1 MNYEKLPKTISAEEL
16 LSTPLPPVKWIIPD
30 LLPAGLALFAGP
42 SKAGKSWLT
51 LWLCLQVAQ
60 GKPMWG
66 REIEPH
72 TVIYLS
78 LEDTFNRL
86 QKRLLQLV
94 GSEEAPERLVM
105 QTECS
110 SIGQGLEE
118 QLTSFIYQHPDT
130 GLIVIDTL
138 QKVRSSDQNN
148 SMYASDY
155 KEISAL
161 KALADKYN
169 VCILLIHH
177 LRKQAADDPFLQ
189 IAGSNG
195 LMGASDTSWVMQRKR
210 MSQTASILVTGR
222 DMDNK
227 TLRLHEENCVWML
240 DEEES
245 TEQIVAKAVPG
256 YIWKVADYIDSVG
269 TWQGT
274 ATELLSAADIEGVLP
289 HQLTRKIVEHFD
301 TVFTPRGIRYET
313 HRTSQAR
320 QMKFSHDG
328 NDADDAND
336 AEIDIT
342 QLFKWDISQT
352 ASSASLASQRSR
364 KESEH
369 LVTLGAV
376 RAAVRKYPDL
386 HIVHFDAHADL
397 RDDYLGAQLSH
408 ACVLRRCHDLV
419 GDGRIHQFCIR
430 SGEREEF
437 QFAARHT
444 DMHKFDFTGL
454 AELTDWLCQAD
465 VPVYLT
471 IDLDCLDPSAFPGT
485 GTPEAGGVSFLQL
498 LGAIRTVTK
507 ANIIGA
513 DVNELAPMLD
523 QSGVSTATACK
534 VLRELL
540 LALEK

>member
-1 MNYEKLPKTISAEEL
+1 
-16 LSTPLPPVKWIIPD
+16 
-30 LLPAGLALFAGP
+30 
-42 SKAGKSWLT
+42 
-51 LWLCLQVAQ
+51 
-60 GKPMWG
+60 
-66 REIEPH
+66 
-72 TVIYLS
+72 
-78 LEDTFNRL
+78 
-86 QKRLLQLV
+86 
-94 GSEEAPERLVM
+94 M

-118 QLTSFIYQHPDT
+118 QLVSFIYQNPDT

-138 QKVRSSDQNN
+138 QKVRYSDQNN

-169 VCILLIHH
+169 ICILLIHH
-177 LRKQAADDPFLQ
+177 LRKQAADDPFQQ

-227 TLRLHEENCVWML
+227 TLRLHEENCVWIL

-245 TEQIVAKAVPG
+245 TEQIVAKAAPS
-256 YIWKVADYIDSVG
+256 YLWKVADYIDRVG
-269 TWQGT
+269 IWQGT
-274 ATELLSAADIEGVLP
+274 ATELLSAADIEGILP
-289 HQLTRKIVEHFD
+289 HQLTRKIVEHYD

-364 KESEH
+364 KESKH
-369 LVTLGAV
+369 
-376 RAAVRKYPDL
+376 
-386 HIVHFDAHADL
+386 
-397 RDDYLGAQLSH
+397 
-408 ACVLRRCHDLV
+408 
-419 GDGRIHQFCIR
+419 GR
-430 SGEREEF
+430 SV
-437 QFAARHT
+437 A
-444 DMHKFDFTGL
+444 TGQP
-454 AELTDWLCQAD
+454 AEK
-465 VPVYLT
+465 P
-471 IDLDCLDPSAFPGT
+471 T
-485 GTPEAGGVSFLQL
+485 GTAPNPCEAA
-498 LGAIRTVTK
+498 GA
-507 ANIIGA
+507 
-513 DVNELAPMLD
+513 
-523 QSGVSTATACK
+523 
-534 VLRELL
+534 
-540 LALEK
+540 

>member
-72 TVIYLS
+72 TV
-78 LEDTFNRL
+78 
-86 QKRLLQLV
+86 
-94 GSEEAPERLVM
+94 
-105 QTECS
+105 
-110 SIGQGLEE
+110 
-118 QLTSFIYQHPDT
+118 
-130 GLIVIDTL
+130 LIVIDTL
-138 QKVRSSDQNN
+138 QKVRSNDQNT

-169 VCILLIHH
+169 ICILLIHH
-177 LRKQAADDPFLQ
+177 LRKQAADDPFQQ

-245 TEQIVAKAVPG
+245 TEQIVAKAVPS
-256 YIWKVADYIDSVG
+256 YLWKVADYIDRVG
-269 TWQGT
+269 IWQGT
-274 ATELLSAADIEGVLP
+274 ATELLSAADIEGVLS

-364 KESEH
+364 KESKH
-369 LVTLGAV
+369 
-376 RAAVRKYPDL
+376 
-386 HIVHFDAHADL
+386 
-397 RDDYLGAQLSH
+397 
-408 ACVLRRCHDLV
+408 
-419 GDGRIHQFCIR
+419 GR
-430 SGEREEF
+430 SV
-437 QFAARHT
+437 A
-444 DMHKFDFTGL
+444 TGQP
-454 AELTDWLCQAD
+454 AEK
-465 VPVYLT
+465 P
-471 IDLDCLDPSAFPGT
+471 T
-485 GTPEAGGVSFLQL
+485 GTAPNPCEAA
-498 LGAIRTVTK
+498 GA
-507 ANIIGA
+507 
-513 DVNELAPMLD
+513 
-523 QSGVSTATACK
+523 
-534 VLRELL
+534 
-540 LALEK
+540 